1 MALDLSTKQLPWTDT
16 VGLTT
21 SLVAV
26 VPPNG
31 ARQIK
36 LKPSVASYLQVGTG
50 ADTDAVTSD
59 KVYPLAA
66 NAEHIV
72 VLSVGDDPQRPQ
84 PTVLVAAQSGT
95 GTLYVL
101 AEGAE

>member
-1 MALDLSTKQLPWTDT
+1 MALDLSQKQLPWTDNAAI
-16 VGLTT
+16 GTT
-21 SLVAV
+21 LLAIT
-26 VPPNG
+26 PPDG
-31 ARQIK
+31 AYK
-36 LKPSVASYLQVGTG
+36 LKIKPSVAAYLQVGTG
-50 ADTDAVTSD
+50 SDGDAVTSG

-72 VLSVGDDPQRPQ
+72 SLAAGDSLQRPQ

-95 GTLYVL
+95 GTVYIL